1 MDFQMQPGNGN
12 ELGIRSSKDAPA
24 TRRHARVSFIAP
36 DSCEGLIAS
45 YRLSLRPPPGVAVT
59 ALKHDGV
66 GLLGRATIQTKQS
79 GDLPSIALHFLVT
92 DRHSPYLTTT
102 YILTLRLS

>member
-12 ELGIRSSKDAPA
+12 ELGIRSSKVVPA
-24 TRRHARVSFIAP
+24 TRRYARVSFNAP

-59 ALKHDGV
+59 ALKHDGGRVCLV
-66 GLLGRATIQTKQS
+66 GQRSKQNKVEIFRQVPCIS
-79 GDLPSIALHFLVT
+79 S
-92 DRHSPYLTTT
+92 
-102 YILTLRLS
+102 

>member
-12 ELGIRSSKDAPA
+12 ELEMRSSKDIPA

-59 ALKHDGV
+59 ALKQTGGWVCLV
-66 GLLGRATIQTKQS
+66 GQRSKQNKVEIFRQ
-79 GDLPSIALHFLVT
+79 LPCIS
-92 DRHSPYLTTT
+92 S
-102 YILTLRLS
+102 

>member
-24 TRRHARVSFIAP
+24 TRRYARVSFIAP

-66 GLLGRATIQTKQS
+66 GFAWSGNDPNKTKWRSAVNCPVFPRDRQT
-79 GDLPSIALHFLVT
+79 
-92 DRHSPYLTTT
+92 
-102 YILTLRLS
+102 